1 MKKYRK
7 YAFDLVDFSVE
18 IKHLPKLDLCADS
31 DQLKAKLALHIAE
44 VIKNEKEVLNL
55 DHDEVDTDLTKSMH
69 HKQVAPD
76 ANCAAIASIHFG
88 YR

>member
-1 MKKYRK
+1 
-7 YAFDLVDFSVE
+7 
-18 IKHLPKLDLCADS
+18 
-31 DQLKAKLALHIAE
+31 LALHIAE
-44 VIKNEKEVLNL
+44 IIKNEKEVLNL
-55 DHDEVDTDLTKSMH
+55 DHGEVDTDLTKSMH